1 LIFEVIFLF
10 LSHSQVFGWIY
21 IPSKSY
27 GHCLISGDRN
37 MNGKMNLD
45 KDDIIIA
52 LLILILFL
60 IVMLVGRVFYTP

>member
-1 LIFEVIFLF
+1 MKEKI
-10 LSHSQVFGWIY
+10 
-21 IPSKSY
+21 
-27 GHCLISGDRN
+27 
-37 MNGKMNLD
+37 NLD

>member
-1 LIFEVIFLF
+1 MSTSKVFTPTG
-10 LSHSQVFGWIY
+10 FGWIY

-27 GHCLISGDRN
+27 GYCIISGDRK